1 MRNLFRRRRDGAK
14 GHTARARIAEAGF
27 SLLEVLITLMIV
39 ALVAT
44 LVGPRL
50 MSALDR
56 SKTSTAGLQ
65 SKALKT
71 ALDTMRLDL
80 GRYPTAEEGLSALVT
95 APPNATSWQGPYI
108 DGVVPN
114 DPWGR
119 PYLYLPSANI
129 DEAPRI
135 GTFGADGR
143 EGGTGSARDVY
154 SVDPVGGEAP
164 APQG

>member
-1 MRNLFRRRRDGAK
+1 MRNLFRRRRA
-14 GHTARARIAEAGF
+14 TARVRGTDAGF
-27 SLLEVLITLMIV
+27 SLLEVLITLVII

-50 MSALDR
+50 LSGLDR
-56 SKTSTAGLQ
+56 SKTTTAALQ

-80 GRYPTAEEGLSALVT
+80 GRYPTAEEGLSALVV
-95 APPNATSWQGPYI
+95 APANATSWQGPYI
-108 DGVVPN
+108 DNSVPD

-119 PYLYLPSANI
+119 PYIYIPSVNV

-135 GTFGADGR
+135 GSFGSDGR
-143 EGGTGSARDVY
+143 EGGSGSALDVY
-154 SVDPVGGEAP
+154 SGDPVGGESP
-164 APQG
+164 APQS

>member
-1 MRNLFRRRRDGAK
+1 MRNLFRRRR
-14 GHTARARIAEAGF
+14 ARASVHGAEAGF
-27 SLLEVLITLMIV
+27 SLLEVLITLVII

-56 SKTSTAGLQ
+56 SKTSTAALQ

-95 APPNATSWQGPYI
+95 APANATSWQGPYI
-108 DGVVPN
+108 DNSVPN

-119 PYLYLPSANI
+119 PYLYLPSVNV
-129 DEAPRI
+129 DEAPRV
-135 GTFGADGR
+135 GSLGSDGR
-143 EGGTGSARDVY
+143 EGGSGSARDVY
-154 SVDPVGGEAP
+154 SVDPVGGQSP

>member
-1 MRNLFRRRRDGAK
+1 MRNLFCRRR
-14 GHTARARIAEAGF
+14 ARGRRVRTTVCGTDAGF
-27 SLLEVLITLMIV
+27 SLLEVLITLMII

-50 MSALDR
+50 MSGLDR
-56 SKTSTAGLQ
+56 SKTTTAALQ

-80 GRYPTAEEGLSALVT
+80 GRYPTAEEGLSALVV
-95 APPNATSWQGPYI
+95 APANATGWQGPYI
-108 DGVVPN
+108 DNSVPN

-119 PYLYLPSANI
+119 PYLYIPSVN

-135 GTFGADGR
+135 GSLGSDGR
-143 EGGTGSARDVY
+143 EGGSGSESDVY
-154 SVDPVGGEAP
+154 SVDPVGGESP
-164 APQG
+164 APQS

>member
-1 MRNLFRRRRDGAK
+1 MLNLVRRGRDKARPGA
-14 GHTARARIAEAGF
+14 AQAGF

-65 SKALKT
+65 AKALKS

-95 APPNATSWQGPYI
+95 APAGATSWQGPYI
-108 DGVVPN
+108 DGPVPN

-119 PYLYLPSANI
+119 PYLYIPSANV
-129 DEAPRI
+129 DESPRI
-135 GTFGADGR
+135 GSFGSDGR

-154 SVDPVGGEAP
+154 SVDPVGGDGAVP
-164 APQG
+164 

>member
-1 MRNLFRRRRDGAK
+1 MMGLNFRKTGRV
-14 GHTARARIAEAGF
+14 ARTDRGF

-39 ALVAT
+39 ALIAT

-65 SKALKT
+65 TKALKQ

-80 GRYPTAEEGLSALVT
+80 GRYPTQEEGLAALT
-95 APPNATSWQGPYI
+95 AAPAGATNWQGPYL
-108 DGVVPN
+108 DSAVPS

-119 PYLYLPSANI
+119 PYLYVASAGP
-129 DEAPRI
+129 DEPPRI
-135 GTFGADGR
+135 GSYGSDGR

-154 SVDPVGGEAP
+154 SNEPAGAP
-164 APQG
+164 AAPAT

>member
-1 MRNLFRRRRDGAK
+1 MRNLVRRRRVGARVR
-14 GHTARARIAEAGF
+14 GTEAGF
-27 SLLEVLITLMIV
+27 SLLEVLITLVII

-50 MSALDR
+50 MSGLDR
-56 SKTSTAGLQ
+56 SKTTTAALQ

-80 GRYPTAEEGLSALVT
+80 GRYPTAEEGLSALVA
-95 APPNATSWQGPYI
+95 APANATGWQGPYI
-108 DGVVPN
+108 DNSVPN

-119 PYLYLPSANI
+119 PYLYIPSVNV

-135 GTFGADGR
+135 GSFGSDGR
-143 EGGTGSARDVY
+143 EGGSGSESDVY
-154 SVDPVGGEAP
+154 SVDPVGGESP
-164 APQG
+164 APQS